1 MAYHRVTQSD
11 RSTSVMMGP
20 QDFLF
25 HCELHSS
32 CLEQIP
38 EHQPQFMK
46 NGAFKHMG
54 HVLKCAHPG
63 PVEGTLNILIVE
75 RVRWGYYKRHTRENS
90 SRDKQYLW
98 QVLRVLPYFQPQREV
113 NPQST
118 QLRSSK
124 LQSLPVNS
132 WQK

>member
-1 MAYHRVTQSD
+1 MAYHRVKQSG
-11 RSTSVMMGP
+11 RSTSVMIGP

-46 NGAFKHMG
+46 DGVFKHMG
-54 HVLKCAHPG
+54 HVLKCPHPG

-75 RVRWGYYKRHTRENS
+75 RVR
-90 SRDKQYLW
+90 
-98 QVLRVLPYFQPQREV
+98 
-113 NPQST
+113 
-118 QLRSSK
+118 
-124 LQSLPVNS
+124 
-132 WQK
+132 